1 MRFLLGRFFP
11 FSTLN
16 VSCHS
21 LLACRVSAE
30 RSAVKHMGFS
40 LYVTCC
46 FSLADF
52 NILSLYLVF
61 VSLVSMCLGV
71 FLLGFILYGTL
82 CLLDLIDYF
91 HSHVGEIFNYNLFKI
106 FSHTFFF
113 SPSSGT
119 PIIQMLVHLILAQ
132 RSLRLSSVL
141 FILYSLFCSSEVTFT
156 ILSSSL
162 WICSSASD
170 SAIDSF

>member
-30 RSAVKHMGFS
+30 RSAVKHMGFP

-82 CLLDLIDYF
+82 CLLDLSDYF
-91 HSHVGEIFNYNLFKI
+91 FYHSVEIFTTISLKMFPNP
-106 FSHTFFF
+106 FFF
-113 SPSSGT
+113 SSYFAT
-119 PIIQMLVHLILAQ
+119 TIIRILVCLILSQ
-132 RSLRLSSVL
+132 RSLRLSSGIATVCSL
-141 FILYSLFCSSEVTFT
+141 SFLHNILWYGSL
-156 ILSSSL
+156 
-162 WICSSASD
+162 
-170 SAIDSF
+170 